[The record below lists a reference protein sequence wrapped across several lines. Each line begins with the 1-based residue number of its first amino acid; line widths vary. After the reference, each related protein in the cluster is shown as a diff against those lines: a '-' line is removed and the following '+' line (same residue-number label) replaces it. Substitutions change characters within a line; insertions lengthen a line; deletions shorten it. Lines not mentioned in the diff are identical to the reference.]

1 MTLDSGSK
9 LSILPPEGAE
19 NLKGQSRKW
28 GCRGWTQ
35 SGGQHLLCRNQAH
48 SWPVLRGRHVIERD
62 GFGSQTEPG
71 SNPARPLQGWV
82 TFTVHP
88 ACVGL

>member
-19 NLKGQSRKW
+19 NLEGAEQEV

-48 SWPVLRGRHVIERD
+48 
-62 GFGSQTEPG
+62 
-71 SNPARPLQGWV
+71 
-82 TFTVHP
+82 
-88 ACVGL
+88 